1 MSHIMSHILWFALT
15 FIDWVET
22 PNWFISEIKGG
33 APSREGKLLFIK
45 LTFEI
50 CECELRTKRHAAQL
64 NKEIKISSI

>member
-1 MSHIMSHILWFALT
+1 MSMSHIMSHILWFALT

-22 PNWFISEIKGG
+22 LNRFISGIKGG
-33 APSREGKLLFIK
+33 SPEQRGHFIK

-50 CECELRTKRHAAQL
+50 CECELRTKKHAAQL